1 MKSSSKKKRKTHL
14 DGNSGEAPS
23 AAPPEG
29 EPEEGS
35 ATKKVKTDNPDD
47 EPEPHKKPLNPISN
61 FFSKI
66 TKDDYRRSCEKD
78 LTAPQKV
85 TVKAMVH
92 CSDDDEAAAAGPSK
106 TCRGGVRPK
115 VKRKAKTGVN
125 DTDQIQVRSTV
136 EARFH
141 VLSLM

>member
-1 MKSSSKKKRKTHL
+1 MNTKGRSKSS
-14 DGNSGEAPS
+14 
-23 AAPPEG
+23 
-29 EPEEGS
+29 
-35 ATKKVKTDNPDD
+35 
-47 EPEPHKKPLNPISN
+47 SN

-92 CSDDDEAAAAGPSK
+92 CSDDDEAATAGPSK
-106 TCRGGVRPK
+106 TGRGGVRPK

-125 DTDQIQVRSTV
+125 DADQIQVRSNVKAQAFIASVIKCSFTW
-136 EARFH
+136 
-141 VLSLM
+141 